1 LDALT
6 TEDNLIR
13 ALSTVRISDIKKIQ
27 VMRDDATSISR
38 GYGFLELGSV
48 AEATQLLSCLSQISF
63 EVDGKLILVNF
74 AKNTFTTVMATLAA
88 HYAGEQV
95 M

>member
-1 LDALT
+1 MFLLSMSVIISFSFDLFVWWCLT
-6 TEDNLIR
+6 P
-13 ALSTVRISDIKKIQ
+13 LSTIFQ
-27 VMRDDATSISR
+27 
-38 GYGFLELGSV
+38 
-48 AEATQLLSCLSQISF
+48 ATQLLSCLSQISF